1 MSRLYIVEGLPCSG
15 KSSTAAYLADVLKM
29 QGKRVKLVDEGTG
42 DHPADYEF
50 HALVDGHI
58 VPLNTVPPQQLAEM
72 LPYKIYDG
80 LPWETEAPLMLD
92 KWRRFVREA
101 DPDTAYVFNCVLL
114 QNPMCETMMRF
125 GMPEEASAAHILAIA
140 EIIAPMEPVVVYL
153 HNDDVAQTVQ
163 RTAQE
168 RPGWLEAVIPYHA
181 EGGYGRSIGAAGF
194 EGYIACLQ
202 ERQRREERILASLPL
217 RAVTLRDAHRDW
229 AAARASLSATL
240 CQERP

>member
-15 KSSTAAYLADVLKM
+15 KSSTAAFVAETLRQRGRKVSM
-29 QGKRVKLVDEGTG
+29 VDEGTG

-58 VPLNTVPPQQLAEM
+58 VPLNTVPQQQLAEM

-92 KWRRFVREA
+92 KWRQFVREA

-125 GMPEEASAAHILAIA
+125 GMTEEQSAAHIRAIV
-140 EIIAPMEPVVVYL
+140 EIIAPMDPVVIRL
-153 HNDDVAQTVQ
+153 HVGDVAGRVSEV
-163 RTAQE
+163 AQQ
-168 RPGWLEAVIPYHA
+168 RPGWLEAVIPYHT

-202 ERQRREERILASLPL
+202 ERQRREERILSALSL

-229 AAARASLSATL
+229 AAARENLAA
-240 CQERP
+240 QMKGGV